1 MLKISY
7 IKTDNLKENCITDK
21 SRPQFSFALESDNE
35 DVTLTK
41 AHLSVNGWNTVT
53 EEQIGIIYQGDK
65 LNPFT
70 TYHVNLVAEDNHSQK
85 VEAETTF
92 ATGRMGT
99 AWQAQWIT
107 DGTYKFTQKKCSPE
121 PMVFKKELVLTKP
134 VRSARV
140 VSTALGI
147 YEIHINGKKIGNDY
161 FTPGFTSYHHQ
172 MQYQIYDITHHLH
185 GNDIL
190 TATVCGGWAVG
201 KFTHALRNRIFAKRQ
216 AFLSEIRV
224 EYQDGSTTVIGTDDT
239 WQVTRQ
245 GVVKEADF
253 YDGEVVDARVDLSQS
268 PWINA
273 SIEKVPFHPNFYVTY
288 GEPVRAHEEF
298 QPVATSTLED
308 GTLIYDF
315 GQNFAGVIK
324 AKFAHCAKGQ
334 KIVFK
339 HAEILM
345 DGKLFTKPLRTAK
358 AELTYICNDKKQQ
371 EYSPSF
377 TFMGFRYVSVT
388 GIKAEDL
395 TLTALALYSDLKET
409 GTFHCSNALI
419 NQLQSNIVWS
429 SKSNFVDIPTDCPQR
444 DERMGWTGDIALF
457 SSTASFNFDTSRFYD
472 KWLRDLRT
480 DQKRTGGIPVT
491 IPHVVFPTNYESIF
505 VMAIDHWGD
514 SCILVPWAEYM
525 ARGNIDVLLTNYE
538 TMKKYLKACKFW
550 AQLFSIGK
558 RRRIWSLGHHYG
570 DWCAPNLGLWAWM
583 GRGKWTATACFA
595 NSCRL
600 MVKIAN
606 ELGYEE
612 DALYY
617 NKLYQEISS
626 AYVDVFTDGNGKLKK
641 EFQTAYVLPIVYE
654 VFRGKTKAKAAE
666 NLAKLVRENNYNI
679 ATGFP
684 GTPSIL
690 FALCDNDRVED
701 AYKMLL
707 TESCPS
713 WLYQV
718 KAGATTLWERWDAL
732 RPDGGSNT
740 GADDGTKGM
749 VSFNHYANGAVGNF
763 FYKRIAGIEPLR
775 GGYKEF
781 QIKPVLGGGITQ
793 ASATFECPYGVIK
806 SGWQIDDDGFSIDVE
821 VPVGTHCHLVMPDG
835 EEKALHSGKFSFN
848 QKIKH

>member
-1 MLKISY
+1 
-7 IKTDNLKENCITDK
+7 
-21 SRPQFSFALESDNE
+21 
-35 DVTLTK
+35 
-41 AHLSVNGWNTVT
+41 
-53 EEQIGIIYQGDK
+53 
-65 LNPFT
+65 
-70 TYHVNLVAEDNHSQK
+70 
-85 VEAETTF
+85 
-92 ATGRMGT
+92 
-99 AWQAQWIT
+99 
-107 DGTYKFTQKKCSPE
+107 
-121 PMVFKKELVLTKP
+121 
-134 VRSARV
+134 
-140 VSTALGI
+140 
-147 YEIHINGKKIGNDY
+147 
-161 FTPGFTSYHHQ
+161 
-172 MQYQIYDITHHLH
+172 
-185 GNDIL
+185 
-190 TATVCGGWAVG
+190 
-201 KFTHALRNRIFAKRQ
+201 
-216 AFLSEIRV
+216 
-224 EYQDGSTTVIGTDDT
+224 
-239 WQVTRQ
+239 
-245 GVVKEADF
+245 
-253 YDGEVVDARVDLSQS
+253 
-268 PWINA
+268 
-273 SIEKVPFHPNFYVTY
+273 
-288 GEPVRAHEEF
+288 
-298 QPVATSTLED
+298 
-308 GTLIYDF
+308 
-315 GQNFAGVIK
+315 
-324 AKFAHCAKGQ
+324 
-334 KIVFK
+334 
-339 HAEILM
+339 
-345 DGKLFTKPLRTAK
+345 
-358 AELTYICNDKKQQ
+358 
-371 EYSPSF
+371 
-377 TFMGFRYVSVT
+377 
-388 GIKAEDL
+388 
-395 TLTALALYSDLKET
+395 
-409 GTFHCSNALI
+409 
-419 NQLQSNIVWS
+419 
-429 SKSNFVDIPTDCPQR
+429 
-444 DERMGWTGDIALF
+444 
-457 SSTASFNFDTSRFYD
+457 
-472 KWLRDLRT
+472 
-480 DQKRTGGIPVT
+480 VT

-763 FYKRIAGIEPLR
+763 FYKRIAGIEPLK